1 MIPDRNPR
9 SRCVSFLA
17 LAVLLLVPCGP
28 RSPYAQDAT
37 LSAELSEEQ
46 RNLKDLLFDLGG
58 RMQSLAKKLEA
69 SQPDDAKRLR
79 DAADKIHNSDL
90 ARVFDDI
97 TSLLGS
103 ASFVEAVGRQ
113 DGAIHQIDAIIA
125 LLERSRFGGDEV
137 EKLREEVEKKLR
149 ETGEIAGK
157 QKSLL
162 DRTREFLEKAAAVA
176 SLKDVKKDVA
186 DIQKEQA
193 GLQAGADLA
202 TLDAGADK
210 ADEAAVKEALE
221 AVRKLQAGQE
231 SVNTRLAA
239 LPPGKSPLKEMRD
252 MVSRLDE
259 LLEAASSLVEGTE
272 GVRDAEQDLKDSAGK
287 GPEAGARPGKDPGVT
302 RKGTAAGKTGP
313 DGAPEPPPEG
323 AAAKGG
329 ENEGKAGEAG
339 AGETKTGEE
348 PGDAKA
354 GEARPGVAKS
364 AGKKAAAGKSGE
376 SKAGEAKP
384 GDGKT
389 ADGKTA
395 DGKTGETSPGDAGEA
410 SGQDAREETPG
421 AQPVAGKSDVGLAR
435 EAQALSEEKDRLA
448 KAAADLSKDIEEVAG
463 DLGADRPGGA
473 PVKEDVSRS
482 SAGAK
487 KAAEGLEKDDL
498 AAALEGGKAAL
509 EGLRGARRKLA
520 GDLARM
526 EEANAG
532 QTAGTLQDQGLLE
545 KEAKAGSSSMAKGAE
560 QSSSESAGSSLS
572 GGSKAMEEA
581 AKSMGESAKALEDG
595 DRDAARSAGEKAQQD
610 LARAADALEKG
621 QTALAQR
628 SAAEKS
634 RDLQKKLAKK
644 ADEAQK
650 KIAELQKKLRKKGE
664 NKDGA
669 LSGAEKALSGAAGA
683 MREAAEAGQKGDASL
698 AKKKREEALAEL
710 DKAQTK
716 IDEEERDQL
725 ARLEK
730 DALKKDAPLQDE
742 LARLTREVAKK
753 SQKGSSSGSR
763 SGGESQDLEG
773 AAESMDKAT
782 ESLEKED
789 AEGAE
794 KEQEE
799 ALARLKDREDELRKE
814 EERLAR
820 LQREEEMLSMIEE
833 LTKVKDGQ
841 ESINSETVSI
851 HAGREP
857 RESRRQKLRV
867 QGRIEKLVTR
877 QGELADGVD
886 TLHKK
891 LKEELARVFTF
902 VLRGVTEDMRQVR
915 DSLKDLDTGNYTQFL
930 QKEVV
935 RDVDRLIA
943 VLKEQLEKDEEE
955 AAAAQEGPP
964 GGQDPGVR
972 RLVPPVAELRMLR
985 EMQMDVNR
993 GTRDLEDL
1001 QKASEEGVTESWERA
1016 LNRLTQKQGSVSRM
1030 TGQLLKDFKEA
1041 TGAAPEGEEPAP
1053 PQDEDP

>member
-1 MIPDRNPR
+1 M
-9 SRCVSFLA
+9 SFLT
-17 LAVLLLVPCGP
+17 LAVLVLVPLGL
-28 RSPYAQDAT
+28 RSPRAQDAT

-46 RNLKDLLFDLGG
+46 RNLKELLFDLGG

-69 SQPDDAKRLR
+69 GQPEDAKRLR
-79 DAADKIHNSDL
+79 EAADRIHNSDL

-97 TSLLGS
+97 ASLLGS

-113 DGAIHQIDAIIA
+113 DGALSQIDAIIA
-125 LLERSRFGGDEV
+125 LLERSRFGGDDV
-137 EKLREEVEKKLR
+137 EKLREEIEKKLR

-162 DRTREFLEKAAAVA
+162 DRTREILERAAAVA
-176 SLKDVKKDVA
+176 GLKDVKQEVA

-193 GLQAGADLA
+193 GLHEGADPA
-202 TLDAGADK
+202 GLDAGADK
-210 ADEAAVKEALE
+210 ADEAAMKEALE
-221 AVRKLQAGQE
+221 SVRKIQAGQE

-239 LPPGKSPLKEMRD
+239 LPPGKSPIQEMRD

-259 LLEAASSLVEGTE
+259 LLDAASSLVEGTE
-272 GVRDAEQDLKDSAGK
+272 GVRDAEMDLKDFAAE
-287 GPEAGARPGKDPGVT
+287 GPDGARPEKDT
-302 RKGTAAGKTGP
+302 DRTKKGTAAGKSSP
-313 DGAPEPPPEG
+313 AGAPEPPPEG
-323 AAAKGG
+323 DAVKGG
-329 ENEGKAGEAG
+329 ESEGKGGESA
-339 AGETKTGEE
+339 AGEE
-348 PGDAKA
+348 PGDAKSGDAKAADTKAA
-354 GEARPGVAKS
+354 GAKS
-364 AGKKAAAGKSGE
+364 GDA
-376 SKAGEAKP
+376 KAGGKASEAKP
-384 GDGKT
+384 GD
-389 ADGKTA
+389 AKTA

-410 SGQDAREETPG
+410 NGQDAGEEKPG
-421 AQPVAGKSDVGLAR
+421 AQPAAGKSDVGLAR
-435 EAQALSEEKDRLA
+435 EAQALGEEKERLA
-448 KAAADLSKDIEEVAG
+448 RAATDLSKGIEEVAG

-532 QTAGTLQDQGLLE
+532 QTAGTLQDQGLLQQ
-545 KEAKAGSSSMAKGAE
+545 EAKAGSTSMAKGAE

-572 GGSKAMEEA
+572 GGSKAMEDA
-581 AKSMGESAKALEDG
+581 AKSMGESAKALEEG
-595 DRDAARSAGEKAQQD
+595 DRDAARSAGEKARQD
-610 LARAADALEKG
+610 LARAAEALEKG
-621 QTALAQR
+621 QDALAKR
-628 SAAEKS
+628 SDEERT

-644 ADEAQK
+644 AEEARK
-650 KIAELQKKLRKKGE
+650 KIAELQKKLRKKGD

-683 MREAAEAGQKGDASL
+683 MREAAEAGEKGDASL
-698 AKKKREEALAEL
+698 AKKKREEALEEL
-710 DKAQTK
+710 DKAQAK

-730 DALKKDAPLQDE
+730 EALKKDAPLQDE

-753 SQKGSSSGSR
+753 SSKGSGSR

-773 AAESMDKAT
+773 AAESMDRAT

-799 ALARLKDREDELRKE
+799 ALARLKDRQDELRKE

-833 LTKVKDGQ
+833 LTRVKDGQ
-841 ESINSETVSI
+841 EGVNSETVSV

-867 QGRIEKLVTR
+867 QARIEKLVTR

-902 VLRGVTEDMRQVR
+902 VLRGVSEDMRQVR

-943 VLKEQLEKDEEE
+943 VLKEQLEKDEEA

-964 GGQDPGVR
+964 GGENPGVR

-1001 QKASEEGVTESWERA
+1001 QKASAEGVTESWERA

-1030 TGQLLKDFKEA
+1030 TGQILKDFKDA
-1041 TGAAPEGEEPAP
+1041 TGAPEGEEPEP
-1053 PQDEDP
+1053 SQDEDP